1 MSNYKLTRAETET
14 TIGFDDA
21 STMATIYTNNTAM
34 MKKLH
39 TMMENPECN
48 LYREDAYSQTYR
60 IPKSWI
66 TIRPKRIVP
75 EEQRQRMATVFR
87 ERMAK
92 AKAGHS
98 ADE

>member
-1 MSNYKLTRAETET
+1 MADYRLTRAETET
-14 TIGFDDA
+14 ILSFDDSGA
-21 STMATIYTNNTAM
+21 EAVVYTCNTSM
-34 MKKLH
+34 MKKLQ
-39 TMMENPECN
+39 TMMENPECH
-48 LYREDAYSQTYR
+48 LWREDAFSQTYR